1 MSDFT
6 EGLFKNRKP
15 RGAASGTKSMTILE
29 NHLLPII
36 DTNEKSRLERKLA
49 QLRAMSQCDSESP
62 SRPIL
67 EKVEEKTL
75 KKKFRDASPQLK
87 NGRASYIE
95 PPISSQQYISQ

>member
-49 QLRAMSQCDSESP
+49 
-62 SRPIL
+62 
-67 EKVEEKTL
+67 
-75 KKKFRDASPQLK
+75 
-87 NGRASYIE
+87 
-95 PPISSQQYISQ
+95 